1 MNSNSKAEIIING
14 ESHNDL
20 CIGIDL
26 GTTNSV
32 IAIINQKGNGDL
44 VSKVV
49 EVSRAVDRMNNAS
62 NKNRMSEQKEKTL
75 PSCVFYDD
83 ENNYRAVVGDFA
95 KFQHSLRPHL
105 VAKSIKSQ
113 MGNEFAEGLAENVPD
128 KTPAQISARIL
139 SHLLVQASS
148 ICKCGKITDAII
160 TVPANFDSSMCQ
172 ATIEAA
178 RLAGI
183 QTKNRDGSDRPIL
196 LSEPNAAIYDFVN
209 QMNNGEI
216 PYTVLDIST
225 PKQVMVFDLGG
236 GTLDITMHRIRR
248 RDENQSTLK
257 VDEIATNRYTLLG
270 GDNFD
275 QAIAD
280 EMYRRFLAKPQH
292 RDPAI
297 QRQLERERE
306 SLMPKFISWAEDLKK
321 DVNID
326 NDYSSYDDNWED
338 DDEEDK
344 KFPVGGNTG
353 SNYSYDDDFT
363 KKDVEKILE
372 PFMGGNLKQE
382 DYKRLDEISET
393 NNIIYPIL
401 DVLKKASEKLGCDNV
416 KIDAVIMNGGM
427 SRFYMVK
434 QRLENFFGFE
444 PVSLLDPDLAVA
456 RGAAVYHYYLHKDAY
471 LQEDMKIVAGATEY
485 KKSELLS
492 KKVVPQQS
500 EKHVIEWG
508 DRILNEALYL
518 GLKGG
523 TATVIVPTGSNL
535 PYDSEV
541 MTGFRLQPGTN
552 RISVPVKT
560 MNLDGSYKTI
570 VTGSIQFKNSYS
582 SGKYV
587 AFNVHMNMNKVVSMT
602 AWTSADEDCKKRIE
616 TGSVEI
622 DIGDK
627 MDEKKGNK
635 IVAAKGMPLNPVSSI
650 ATLLQLCKNK
660 ESNNSKVRRVA
671 SDKLKETEAEIL
683 RCSNKN
689 DFSSPVLAKLSG
701 TGLSKLQ
708 EERLVILSRRIGS
721 EWTQEEKKR
730 LASICI
736 NMINR
741 AIYALNYT
749 GQTASVSEQA
759 IYTLGMCGSPNDFD
773 CLVKLH
779 GNSRFLN
786 SCLHAHGRSR
796 TQLEWVFRQFEKDYK
811 NFKESRDT
819 GNLQFSVYAVGN
831 ALRKDGTNFDSGFV
845 EDNIVEA
852 ICDILRSD
860 VSKFACYEPCVIAIG
875 LICDTRKENSKL
887 SQATF
892 SSVYQLLKNL
902 EEYSYKKNPNFYVIG
917 GGGTIKCRDI
927 AMKMIEGKE
936 LDLEEER
943 FLLEKTEMQ

>member
-1 MNSNSKAEIIING
+1 MNNNSKAGILING

-32 IAIINQKGNGDL
+32 IAIINQKLNGDL

-49 EVSRAVDRMNNAS
+49 GVERFIDRMNNAS
-62 NKNRMSEQKEKTL
+62 NQNNMARRKENTL

-83 ENNYRAVVGDFA
+83 ENNYRPVVGDFA

-113 MGNEFAEGLAENVPD
+113 MGNEFAEGLSENVPD
-128 KTPAQISARIL
+128 KTPAQISSRIL
-139 SHLLVQASS
+139 DHLLSQASS

-183 QTKNRDGSDRPIL
+183 QTKNKDGSDRPIL

-275 QAIAD
+275 QAIAE

-292 RDPAI
+292 RDPSI
-297 QRQLERERE
+297 QRQLERDRE
-306 SLMPKFISWAEDLKK
+306 SLMPKFISWAENLKQA
-321 DVNID
+321 VNKN
-326 NDYSSYDDNWED
+326 NDFSTYDDNWD
-338 DDEEDK
+338 DDEEEE

-363 KKDVEKILE
+363 RKEVEIILE
-372 PFMGGNLKQE
+372 PFMGVNLKQD
-382 DYKRLDEISET
+382 DYKRLNEISET

-401 DVLKKASEKLGCDNV
+401 DVLKKASEKLGDDNV

-434 QRLENFFGFE
+434 QRLETFFGFE

-471 LQEDMKIVAGATEY
+471 LQEDMKIVAGSKEPKRY
-485 KKSELLS
+485 EQPS
-492 KKVVPQQS
+492 KKNILQQS
-500 EKHVIEWG
+500 ENHIIVWG

-535 PYDSEV
+535 PYDSKV
-541 MTGFRLQPGTN
+541 MTGFRLQSGTN

-560 MNLDGSYKTI
+560 KNLDGSYKTI
-570 VTGSIQFKNSYS
+570 ATGSILFNNSYS
-582 SGKYV
+582 VGKYV
-587 AFNVHMNMNKVVSMT
+587 AFNVHMDMNKVISMT
-602 AWTSADEDCKKRIE
+602 AWTSVDEDCKKRIE

-622 DIGDK
+622 AIGDK

-635 IVAAKGMPLNPVSSI
+635 IISAKGMPLAPVTSI
-650 ATLLQLCKNK
+650 VTLLQLCKNK
-660 ESNNSKVRRVA
+660 ESNNSTVRKAA
-671 SDKLKETEAEIL
+671 SDKLRETEGEIL
-683 RCSNKN
+683 RCGNKN
-689 DFSSPVLAKLSG
+689 RFSTPILEMLSG
-701 TGLSKLQ
+701 IGLSKLQ
-708 EERLVILSRRIGS
+708 EERLLILSRRIGS
-721 EWTQEEKKR
+721 EWTSEEKKK

-741 AIYALNYT
+741 VIPTWNYNGRIT
-749 GQTASVSEQA
+749 NVSEQA
-759 IYTLGMCGSPNDFD
+759 IYTLGMCGSTDDFD
-773 CLVKLH
+773 CLIKLH
-779 GNSRFLN
+779 SNPRFLN
-786 SCLHAHGRSR
+786 PCLHAHGRSR
-796 TQLEWVFRQFEKDYK
+796 TQLEWVFRQFEKDYEK
-811 NFKESRDT
+811 FKESRDT

-860 VSKFACYEPCVIAIG
+860 VSKFACYEPCVIALG
-875 LICDTRKENSKL
+875 LICDTRKENPNV
-887 SQATF
+887 SQETF
-892 SSVYQLLKNL
+892 LAVYDLLDNL
-902 EEYSYKKNPNFYVIG
+902 EEYSYKKNKNIYMVG
-917 GGGTIKCRDI
+917 GGRSIKCRDI
-927 AMKMIEGKE
+927 AIKMMKGIE
-936 LDLEEER
+936 LDGDEER
-943 FLLEKTEMQ
+943 FLLEKTGMQ